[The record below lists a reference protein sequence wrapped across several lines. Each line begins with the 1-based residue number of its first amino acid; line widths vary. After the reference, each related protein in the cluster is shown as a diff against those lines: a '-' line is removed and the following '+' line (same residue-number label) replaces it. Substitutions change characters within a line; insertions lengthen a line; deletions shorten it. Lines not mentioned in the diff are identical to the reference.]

1 MSAIVVN
8 SFNKKFNGVSL
19 RDLNLEILDGEFFAL
34 LGDENSGN
42 TILGK
47 VIFNFLKSQRG
58 SVRVFDLD
66 PSSDSKEIKQ
76 YCAYSP
82 KEIYFD
88 DNPKAITVFK
98 NTLKTHNLKTTDEL
112 EYLLEYFN
120 FDERQ
125 KVNDMEDCDRRIFS
139 IINAL
144 IVKPR
149 LAVMEYMT
157 DGLPKDVVAKLFA
170 YLENKR
176 EEEGLTLLFVS
187 GDYENAQRYCDRV
200 AVMEEGQVK
209 EVTYVKDKLSNDKI
223 FRIYHENIDMERFDS
238 IGCVPIY
245 RGKDYSELYFNGDAS
260 LLVSLIANE
269 DIKDFTIEDA
279 DLSQKIRAMNS
290 GSKYKAPVSASKEE
304 IEMAYEYETSQTD
317 ASDSDEAI
325 GDTEVIGSVD
335 VEADDEIL
343 LDEASE
349 DDDTQVLNDID
360 NTGGGK
366 EWQYLEVKL
375 KVH

>member
-82 KEIYFD
+82 KEIYFN

-125 KVNDMEDCDRRIFS
+125 KVNDMEDCDKRIFS

-149 LAVMEYMT
+149 LAVMEYMK
-157 DGLPKDVVAKLFA
+157 DGLPKDVVAKLFV

-200 AVMEEGQVK
+200 AVMEEGHVK

-223 FRIYHENIDMERFDS
+223 LRIYHENIDMERFDN

-245 RGKDYSELYFNGDAS
+245 RGKNYSELYFNGDAG
-260 LLVSLIANE
+260 LLASLIANE

-290 GSKYKAPVSASKEE
+290 GTNYKAPVSAAKEE

-317 ASDSDEAI
+317 ESESDDVI

-335 VEADDEIL
+335 VEADDETL
-343 LDEASE
+343 LNESSE
-349 DDDTQVLNDID
+349 DEDTQVLNDVD
-360 NTGGGK
+360 NIGGGK
-366 EWQYLEVKL
+366 E
-375 KVH
+375 